1 MACRVFFVPNT
12 NEEVVDRVDAANGRR
27 SQLFD
32 KMANIVGKA
41 ILIWMS
47 WSSFSEL
54 PSFSGA
60 GKIR

>member
-32 KMANIVGKA
+32 KMANIVGKSKA
-41 ILIWMS
+41 YTKYLRTETPT
-47 WSSFSEL
+47 FKN
-54 PSFSGA
+54 FF
-60 GKIR
+60 R